1 MENRFSRL
9 RAPGLVVA
17 LAALMLALCA
27 LACPATAMA
36 DEAKQVAHSYDY
48 YGRLTT
54 YDTIDKAME
63 FAGEDTIVMDIDW
76 DLGESSLDIPS
87 GKTRTIDLNGHRIT
101 SSATTSIHV
110 SSGATLKLTSSANY
124 ADISYRGYAKTGGDL
139 ANQTWGW
146 QDDLK
151 VNTGGLVTNTS
162 GVLGQGIAVG
172 DGSKL
177 QVENAAVAGCPC
189 NGICINGASTVDL
202 TNAVVCHNSAGS
214 APDSNFGGGVYFSSY
229 GITLN
234 MTNSHIDD
242 NYAKNNGGGVYV
254 ITESTINMEK
264 GSTISRNAAGDGGG
278 GIYCNANDF
287 TIKSGDGTGKIE
299 DNASLSES
307 GAGFNKNKSGGGI
320 HVNSEAGTNKGLIE
334 GVTIEGNY
342 AGYDGGGVELD
353 MESTRLVNCKII
365 GNSARLDGGGVFVY
379 NDYNS
384 IEGCEIRE
392 NWCGGGYEGGGVFVS
407 YHYDIKMSGVC
418 VVKDNARGGK
428 DSGVSDDV
436 FLGTLSGGGGKAY
449 ITGTL
454 ESGSS
459 VGVRTG
465 IEGDRRIAKNFKPE
479 TKDCLFYDMSGYYVS
494 YGTDEGGDAWQ
505 RHTTKE
511 FTVQL
516 DGKTFGKYRN
526 GTAVAVTAPA
536 TKDGKSFWRWDS
548 KYTTGLNPL
557 SDYFPGNGAFSN
569 AVAFTMPQ
577 NDVELSS
584 LYVDKV
590 TSAQFV
596 IEAPEAGKALSA
608 TGQLVRTDGGA
619 SGSATVPCSVYWY
632 EVGEDGKASDTS
644 AVGVAKANTTYKA
657 YVTAPES
664 AAYGVFYSDSITEKD
679 VTVLMVTS
687 SGKTE
692 SEPLNAYVTLSNS
705 LAANTAACTTG
716 AGTGR
721 ESKTGSIDV
730 QLKDKGLVSD
740 GEASVAAL
748 ALDDR
753 GDAQVGL
760 GDSVQISFTYD
771 DESDTVTIA
780 APAREGYNFCNWDGV
795 PAGIEADDEAGTV
808 TAPAS
813 ELESIESLTAAY
825 APVATAL
832 EVELDAPVAGGELAS
847 TCADIEATCSDGQT
861 VSLAEGF
868 GADFFEVSWSP
879 EADGN
884 KAGYST
890 AYTALIKLCEDDGY
904 EDVEEALAAAA
915 KVTCNGVE
923 ATSAGFTVKDGELC
937 LAVTFPATA
946 VAKTTSVSQP
956 NDIELTFEQAKA
968 CAELGIWPLAG
979 SVDVAVE
986 SGVAVEGD
994 VEWQAVEGFDAD
1006 ATGAQELTAHGVVA
1020 RIAVADGS
1028 EIDDS
1033 GLSREVVCKIKVAAP
1048 SQDGGSVAADASG
1061 SSPDNGGK
1069 SALAKT
1075 GDSIPTFAE
1084 AAVGAFAAM
1093 AIAAAAVAARRRR
1106 G

>member
-1 MENRFSRL
+1 MENRFSRPG
-9 RAPGLVVA
+9 APGLIAA
-17 LAALMLALCA
+17 LAALLLALCA
-27 LACPATAMA
+27 IAFPATAMG
-36 DEAKQVAHSYDY
+36 DEAKQVAHSYDF
-48 YGRLTT
+48 YGRLAT

-63 FAGEDTIVMDIDW
+63 FAGEDTIVMDTDW
-76 DLGESSLDIPS
+76 DLGASSLDIPS

-101 SSATTSIHV
+101 SSATTTIHV
-110 SSGATLKLTSSANY
+110 NSGATLKLTSSAEY
-124 ADISYRGYAKTGGDL
+124 ADISYRGYAKTSGDL
-139 ANQTWGW
+139 ASQTWGW
-146 QDDLK
+146 QDNLK

-172 DGSKL
+172 NDSKL

-189 NGICINGASTVDL
+189 NGICINGESTVDL
-202 TNAVVCHNSAGS
+202 VNAVVCHNSGGS
-214 APDSNFGGGVYFSSY
+214 APDSNFGGGVYFSSF

-234 MTNSHIDD
+234 MSNSHIDD

-254 ITESTINMEK
+254 ITDSTINMEK

-287 TIKSGDGTGKIE
+287 TIKSEDYSGKIE
-299 DNASLSES
+299 GNASLSES

-353 MESTRLVNCKII
+353 QRGTRLVNCKII

-379 NDYNS
+379 NDDNS
-384 IEGCEIRE
+384 IEGCEIRD

-418 VVKDNARGGK
+418 VVKGNARGSK

-465 IEGDRRIAKNFKPE
+465 ITGDRRIAKNFKPAS
-479 TKDCLFYDMSGYYVS
+479 KDCLFYDMSGYYVS
-494 YGTDEGGDAWQ
+494 YGSDEGGDAWQ

-590 TSAQFV
+590 TSAKFV
-596 IEAPEAGKALSA
+596 IEAPEAGKALST

-664 AAYGVFYSDSITEKD
+664 AAYGVFYSDSITKKN
-679 VTVLMVTS
+679 VTVLMATS

-716 AGTGR
+716 AGTGKDV
-721 ESKTGSIDV
+721 KTGTVEV
-730 QLKDKGLVSD
+730 QLKNKGLAGGGEATVAALSLD
-740 GEASVAAL
+740 GEA
-748 ALDDR
+748 
-753 GDAQVGL
+753 DAQADNTGVV
-760 GDSVQISFTYD
+760 DTVQISYAYNEDT
-771 DESDTVTIA
+771 DTVTIA
-780 APAREGYNFCNWDGV
+780 APALEGYNFCNWDVEGDYQVSDEGV
-795 PAGIEADDEAGTV
+795 VEIPV
-808 TAPAS
+808 S
-813 ELESIESLTAAY
+813 ELKEIETLSAVNT
-825 APVATAL
+825 PVATAL
-832 EVELDAPVAGGELAS
+832 EVKLDAPVAGDPLAA
-847 TCADIEATCSDGQT
+847 TCADIQATCSDEKT
-861 VSLAEGF
+861 VSLADGF
-868 GADFFEVSWSP
+868 NVDSFEVVWSP

-890 AYTALIKLCEDDGY
+890 AYTALIKLCDDDGF
-904 EDVEEALAAAA
+904 EDVEKALAAAA
-915 KVTCNGVE
+915 KVTCNGTE
-923 ATSAGFTVKDGELC
+923 ATAAGFTVKDGKLC

-946 VAKTTSVSQP
+946 DAKATDITQP
-956 NDIELTFEQAKA
+956 ADVELTFEQAKA
-968 CAELGIWPLAG
+968 CSELGIWPLAS

-986 SGVAVEGD
+986 SGVAAEGD
-994 VEWQAVEGFDAD
+994 VDWDAVEGFDAN
-1006 ATGAQELTAHGVVA
+1006 ATGAQELTAHGTVTTIVT
-1020 RIAVADGS
+1020 ADGS

-1033 GLSREVVCKIKVAAP
+1033 GLSHDVACKIKVAAP
-1048 SQDGGSVAADASG
+1048 AQGGDEGDGQPAAGDA
-1061 SSPDNGGK
+1061 DNK

-1075 GDSIPTFAE
+1075 SDSIPVLAV
-1084 AAVGAFAAM
+1084 AAVA
-1093 AIAAAAVAARRRR
+1093 AIAVAAIAVAIVAARRRR